1 MPDVLTLRP
10 AGPADAAAV
19 YDLVCVTEIADRGE
33 VESNV
38 EEIAADLVRPA
49 TRYWVHEA
57 PSGRIDAAVAVEK
70 VAGEAAIFGSLWVR
84 PGQDDEWLA
93 PLLDMARRQ
102 AAELDSTMPLHAF
115 VAASSPA
122 KCARYEAAGGS
133 PVRSFLRL
141 VRDVSAGLPAVE
153 LAPGISIR
161 VVRDGG
167 LADLRA
173 IYDVLEPAFLEH
185 FGAAPATYEQ
195 WIDARSSPGLLDRS
209 LWWLAT
215 VDGEPAAALIGRRNP
230 GRGWVEELG
239 TLAAFRRRGLARA
252 LLLTSFTEFLGRGY
266 DQVGLAVD
274 ATNPTGAVRL
284 YESLGMRRSHEWVCY
299 EFTP

>member
-1 MPDVLTLRP
+1 MSSSSSEIRSPGPAGWSRLVGCPTSSRLRP

-133 PVRSFLRL
+133 RGPL
-141 VRDVSAGLPAVE
+141 LPAAGE
-153 LAPGISIR
+153 GRLRGPAGGRAGARDQHPGRPGRRPCRSPSDLR
-161 VVRDGG
+161 RAGAGVPR
-167 LADLRA
+167 AFRSRSRDLRA
-173 IYDVLEPAFLEH
+173 V
-185 FGAAPATYEQ
+185 
-195 WIDARSSPGLLDRS
+195 DRRP
-209 LWWLAT
+209 
-215 VDGEPAAALIGRRNP
+215 V
-230 GRGWVEELG
+230 
-239 TLAAFRRRGLARA
+239 LARA
-252 LLLTSFTEFLGRGY
+252 ARPVTVVAGDGR
-266 DQVGLAVD
+266 
-274 ATNPTGAVRL
+274 
-284 YESLGMRRSHEWVCY
+284 RRAGGW
-299 EFTP
+299 P